1 MRLQCSQEQLLRSVQ
16 TVGRAISPRAS
27 MPILGNILIEA
38 SKNVV
43 KIAATDLELGI
54 ESHVQCKVQ
63 EDGAVTLPAKIFT
76 DIVSNLPESPVDIS
90 VEEGDAKVL
99 ISCDAVK
106 FELVGLPSTD
116 FPLMPSGDGNVLIK
130 IDGGLL
136 RTMIRQTSFAVSSD
150 ETRPFLTG
158 VYMVLEGGAGQLVAT
173 DGGRLALRRA
183 KISGEPRGRIA
194 AIVPNKT
201 MAELVR
207 VLGSAEGEVTIA
219 SQENQLVFSLPG
231 LRFVSRLIAGQF
243 PNYEQVIPKEFKQ
256 RIKIGTERLLR
267 GVRRASIT
275 ARDSANVVRLNASG
289 DTLTISSNT
298 PDVGKAQEDIPVQVE
313 GEAIPVA
320 FNAKFLM
327 DALGNMDAA
336 EVTLELTGPLSPGA
350 LRPVDHADYVY
361 VLAPV
366 RVYG

>member
-1 MRLQCSQEQLLRSVQ
+1 MHLQCAQEQLLRSVQ

-27 MPILGNILIEA
+27 MPILGNILLEA
-38 SKNVV
+38 SKNDVR
-43 KIAATDLELGI
+43 IAATDLELGI
-54 ESHVQCKVQ
+54 EARFQSTVQ
-63 EDGAVTLPAKIFT
+63 EDGSVTLPARIFG
-76 DIVSNLPESPVDIS
+76 DIVSNLPVAPVDII
-90 VEEGDAKVL
+90 VEEGEAKAI
-99 ISCDAVK
+99 ISCDTVK
-106 FELVGLPSTD
+106 FEIVGLPSAD
-116 FPLMPSGDGNVLIK
+116 FPVMPTESGDILVK
-130 IDGGLL
+130 VDGGLL

-158 VYMVLEGGAGQLVAT
+158 VYMVFEGNTGQLVAT

-183 KISGEPRGRIA
+183 KISGASRGKIA

-201 MAELVR
+201 MTELVR
-207 VLGSAEGEVTIA
+207 VLGSTEGDVTIA
-219 SQENQLVFSLPG
+219 SQDNQLVFSLPT

-256 RIKIGTERLLR
+256 RIKVGTERLLR

-275 ARDSANVVRLNASG
+275 ARDSANVVRLTASG
-289 DTLTISSNT
+289 GTLTVSSNT
-298 PDVGKAQEDIPVQVE
+298 PDVGKAQEDIAVEVE

-350 LRPVDHADYVY
+350 LRPVDHADYIY